1 MRLWDTYLTK
11 QCEKQIP
18 FWRRL
23 NRSFSGYKITE
34 PRRCGRIIY
43 NLTLRHT
50 FSVQLPSVRHASSK
64 AAVSNK
70 SMYDQRLTV
79 RSIIQQPKGKRYGN
93 RESSR
98 IQVKEIMQKLRKR
111 KLREHS
117 VVLLNEHSVVLLKKS
132 VPKSS
137 AIYKLVTNYKTPL
150 SDICI
155 DHIAFSSV

>member
-1 MRLWDTYLTK
+1 MRLWDTYQTK

-23 NRSFSGYKITE
+23 NRSFSGYNITE

-79 RSIIQQPKGKRYGN
+79 RSIIQQPKGKRNGN

-98 IQVKEIMQKLRKR
+98 IQVKKIMQKLRKR
-111 KLREHS
+111 KLR
-117 VVLLNEHSVVLLKKS
+117 EHSVVLLKKS